1 MLLKIF
7 KAMPAVEESTAKQVI
22 NFIFFVVQDFVVRID
37 TIGPLY
43 HPYSISRFPAF
54 Q

>member
-22 NFIFFVVQDFVVRID
+22 NFIFFVVQDFVVHID
-37 TIGPLY
+37 IKDLLCHLY
-43 HPYSISRFPAF
+43 LISRFPAF